1 MDEMQGFDGIFIHET
16 DLAILF
22 VPDDC
27 VKFDHRDNPIWE
39 EEDTIWLPKSQI
51 SYGEKLNGY
60 ERGDTIMIE
69 MPEWL
74 AEEKELI

>member
-1 MDEMQGFDGIFIHET
+1 MEKGESFDGIFIYET

-22 VPDDC
+22 VADDC

-39 EEDTIWLPKSQI
+39 DDDTIWLPKSQI
-51 SYGEKLNGY
+51 SYDEKLNGY
-60 ERGDTIMIE
+60 ERGDTITVE

-74 AEEKELI
+74 AEDKELI